1 MYILYGNIE
10 GWAELDKTNDEME
23 IVDDIG
29 YYISNGCEINFIVK
43 KQMKDTDIIH
53 KTITTH
59 KQYIKYLREVTDK
72 YMENKKAQ
80 GKVKKLTKKK

>member
-1 MYILYGNIE
+1 MYILYGNVA
-10 GWAELDKTNDEME
+10 GWKELDKSNDEMD
-23 IVDDIG
+23 IVDSMG
-29 YYISNGCEINFIVK
+29 YYISNGSEINFIVK

-80 GKVKKLTKKK
+80 GRVKKLTKKK